1 MDLLLALLS
10 GALLALSFP
19 KFGNPAF
26 AWIALAPL
34 LVAVSRRGV
43 KGTRAFA
50 LGLVTGAVYFW
61 GTLYWLVQTMTT
73 YGGLATPVAAL
84 CALVLVA
91 YLSLFPA
98 LFGWAHARLGRTFGP
113 GAVLFA
119 PAVWVAGEMGRT
131 YLLDGFPWELLG
143 YSQSSILPI
152 VQTASLVGVYG
163 LSALIAFVSAAASY
177 AALTRGARRWR
188 PLAIS
193 ATIVLACGIWG
204 AARIRAQRLVN
215 QGTPIKVAVL
225 QGNIPQDEKW
235 DPATRSAILNR
246 YLEMTREAIGRGVK
260 FVIWPESATPLPY
273 EQDVVGG
280 AAIRRL
286 ANEGKITLLI
296 GSDQVEPLLPTA
308 AGKPVQERYYN
319 AAYLIEPS
327 GATAAVYRK
336 IHLVPFGEFVP
347 FKRVLFF
354 VGPLVDAVSD
364 FTPGTEPL
372 TLPVQGHRVSTAIC
386 YEVIYGSLI
395 RAFVQR
401 GSELLTTITND
412 AWYGRSSAAYQHWQQ
427 ASLRAVEE
435 GRYLARAANTGISG
449 FIDPYGRILQQS
461 NMFESAVLADDV
473 RFLTDRTVY
482 SRIGD
487 LIGWLSVA
495 LTGAALLATVR
506 IKSRKHQALPTSHRA
521 PST

>member
-1 MDLLLALLS
+1 MDFLLALVS

-19 KFGNPAF
+19 KFGHPAF

-34 LVAVSRRGV
+34 LLAVTFRRV
-43 KGTRAFA
+43 RGTRAFA
-50 LGLVTGAVYFW
+50 LGLAAGAVYFW

-73 YGGLATPVAAL
+73 YGGLSTPVAAL
-84 CALVLVA
+84 CALILVA

-98 LFGWAHARLGRTFGP
+98 LFAWTQARLARTFGV

-119 PAVWVAGEMGRT
+119 PATWVASEMGRT

-143 YSQSSILPI
+143 YSQSPVLPI

-163 LSALIAFVSAAASY
+163 LSALIALVSAAAAY
-177 AALTRGARRWR
+177 AALTHGARRWR

-193 ATIVLACGIWG
+193 AAVVLACGVWG
-204 AARIRAQRLVN
+204 AARIRAQTLVK
-215 QGTPIKVAVL
+215 QGTPINVAVL
-225 QGNIPQDEKW
+225 QGNIPEDQKW
-235 DPATRSAILNR
+235 EPSTRTAILNR
-246 YLEMTREAIGRGVK
+246 YLEMTREAIGRGAR
-260 FVIWPESATPLPY
+260 FVLWPESATPLPY
-273 EQDVVGG
+273 EQDVAGG
-280 AAIRRL
+280 EAIRRL
-286 ANEGKITLLI
+286 AREGKITLLI
-296 GSDQVEPLLPTA
+296 GSDQVVPVPPFVP
-308 AGKPVQERYYN
+308 GKPVQMRYYN
-319 AAYLIEPS
+319 AAYLIQPS

-336 IHLVPFGEFVP
+336 IHLVPFGEYVP
-347 FKRVLFF
+347 FKRILFF

-364 FTPGTEPL
+364 FSPGTEPL
-372 TLPVQGHRVSTAIC
+372 TLPVEGHRVSTAIC

-395 RAFVQR
+395 RTFVNR

-449 FIDPYGRILQQS
+449 FVDPYGRILEQS
-461 NMFESAVLADDV
+461 EMFQSAVLADDV

-495 LTGAALLATVR
+495 LTFAALLAT
-506 IKSRKHQALPTSHRA
+506 IPTIRLRTSA
-521 PST
+521 PRT

>member
-1 MDLLLALLS
+1 MLALAS

-19 KFGNPAF
+19 KFGQPAF

-43 KGTRAFA
+43 TGTRAFA

-61 GTLYWLVQTMTT
+61 GTLYWLVETMTR
-73 YGGLATPVAAL
+73 YGGLSTPIAAL

-98 LFGWAHARLGRTFGP
+98 LFGWTHARLARTFGP
-113 GAVLFA
+113 GAVLLA

-143 YSQSSILPI
+143 YSQSSVLPI
-152 VQTASLVGVYG
+152 VQMASLVGVYG
-163 LSALIAFVSAAASY
+163 LSALVALVSASAAY
-177 AALTRGARRWR
+177 AALTTGVRRWR

-193 ATIVLACGIWG
+193 GVIVIACGVWG
-204 AARIRAQRLVN
+204 AARIRAQTLVKA
-215 QGTPIKVAVL
+215 GTPVKVAVL
-225 QGNIPQDEKW
+225 QGNIPENEKW
-235 DPATRSAILNR
+235 DPATRNAIMDR
-246 YLEMTREAIGRGVK
+246 YLEMTREAIGRGAT
-260 FVIWPESATPLPY
+260 FVLWPESATPLPY
-273 EQDVVGG
+273 EQDVVRG

-286 ANEGKITLLI
+286 AVEGKITLLI
-296 GSDQVEPLLPTA
+296 GSDQVEPVPPFIP
-308 AGKPVQERYYN
+308 GKPAQMRYFN
-319 AAYLIEPS
+319 AAYLIQPN

-336 IHLVPFGEFVP
+336 IHLVPFGEYVP

-395 RAFVQR
+395 RTFVQR

-449 FIDPYGRILQQS
+449 FVDPYGRVLEQS
-461 NMFESAVLADDV
+461 NMFESAVLADDI
-473 RFLTDRTVY
+473 RFLTDRTLY

-487 LIGWLSVA
+487 VVGWVSVA
-495 LTGAALLATVR
+495 LTFAALLATVR
-506 IKSRKHQALPTSHRA
+506 IKSRKHLA

>member
-1 MDLLLALLS
+1 MADKRTRPPSPVPAFALAALS
-10 GALLALSFP
+10 GALLAFSFP
-19 KFGNPAF
+19 KFGHPAF

-34 LVAVSRRGV
+34 LVAVSNRRVTGI
-43 KGTRAFA
+43 RAFT
-50 LGLVTGAVYFW
+50 LGWVTGAVYFW

-73 YGGLATPVAAL
+73 YGGLSTPVAAL
-84 CALVLVA
+84 CALLLVA

-98 LFGWAHARLGRTFGP
+98 LFGWTHARLARTFGA

-119 PAVWVAGEMGRT
+119 PAVWVASEMGRT

-143 YSQSSILPI
+143 YSQSTVLPI

-163 LSALIAFVSAAASY
+163 LSAVIALVSASAAY
-177 AALTRGARRWR
+177 AALTPDGRRWR
-188 PLAIS
+188 PLAI
-193 ATIVLACGIWG
+193 AGALVLACGLWG
-204 AARIRAQRLVN
+204 AARIRAQTIVKG
-215 QGTPIKVAVL
+215 GTPIKVAVL
-225 QGNIPQDEKW
+225 QGNIAQDEKW
-235 DPATRSAILNR
+235 QDNPATRDAIVNR
-246 YLEMTREAIGRGVK
+246 YLEMTREAIGRGAK
-260 FVIWPESATPLPY
+260 FVLWPESATPLPY
-273 EQDVVGG
+273 EQDPTHGE
-280 AAIRRL
+280 AIRRL
-286 ANEGKITLLI
+286 AREGKITLLI
-296 GSDQVEPLLPTA
+296 GSDQVEPVSPPTP
-308 AGKPVQERYYN
+308 GKPTQLRYYN
-319 AAYLIEPS
+319 AAYLIQPS

-347 FKRVLFF
+347 FKRILFF

-372 TLPVQGHRVSTAIC
+372 TLPVEGHRVSTAIC

-395 RAFVQR
+395 RTFVQR

-449 FIDPYGRILQQS
+449 FVDPYGRILEQS
-461 NMFESAVLADDV
+461 NMFESAVLADDI

-482 SRIGD
+482 NRIGD
-487 LIGWLSVA
+487 LVGWLSIA
-495 LTGAALLATVR
+495 LTFAALLATVR
-506 IKSRKHQALPTSHRA
+506 KVG
-521 PST
+521 